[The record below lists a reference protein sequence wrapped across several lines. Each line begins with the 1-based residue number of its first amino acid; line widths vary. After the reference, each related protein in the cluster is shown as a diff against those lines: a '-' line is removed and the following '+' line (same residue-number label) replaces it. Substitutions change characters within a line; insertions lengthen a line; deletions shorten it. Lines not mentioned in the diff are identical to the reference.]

1 MSTIITKRQFP
12 NYHKYELELAGRPL
26 TLEVGKLA
34 ELANAAVMVGYGDTR
49 VLCCVTAA
57 PRPRDGI
64 DFFPLSVDFEEK
76 MYSVGRIPGS
86 FNRREGRPGEK
97 GVLTSRVIDRPIR
110 PLFPY
115 DFRNDVSVMCTVM
128 AVDHD
133 CSPEIAALIGTS
145 AALAISDIPW
155 NGPVGALKVG
165 LVDGKLVFNP
175 TSEQRKVSDLD
186 VTVVSTGKKVV
197 MIEAGANEVP
207 NDVMFEAIRMA
218 HEENQKQIA
227 LINQMVAEI
236 GKPKFDYPH
245 ADFNQ
250 ELFDKIV
257 ADFMDEAK
265 AAMDTDD
272 KNVREARWNEMIEHW
287 HEKYL
292 EEYPD
297 MDQYLEE
304 FTYKFQ
310 KKIVKAWLLEGH
322 RVDGRQKNEIRPLD
336 AEVAVLPRV
345 HGSGLFTRG
354 QTQVLSVCTLDTL
367 SANQKL
373 DTIWEETEK
382 RYMHHYNF
390 PGYSVGEAKPARS
403 PGRREI
409 GHGALAERAL
419 LPVIPP
425 VEEFPYAIR
434 VVSEVVSSNGSTS
447 QGSIC
452 GSTLALMD
460 AGVPI
465 KAPVAG
471 ISCGLIQDDDGS
483 FTTFIDIQGV
493 EDFHGE
499 MDFKVAGTKKGIT
512 AIQMDLKN
520 DGLTMEIIKN
530 ALDITYDA
538 RVQILDQV
546 MLPCIA
552 EPRPEVSQYAPK
564 MITMHIDPDKIRE
577 VIGKGGTVIQKIVAE
592 SGAKIDIDDDGT
604 IHIASPD
611 ANSCAIAKKCIDD
624 IVFVPEVGALYYG
637 RVVRLMTFGAFVELA
652 PGKDGLVHISKLADH
667 RIEKVEDA
675 CKIGDMM
682 WVKVT
687 EIDEKGRVNLSH
699 KDAMKEIKAKEAA
712 GEPIK

>member
-110 PLFPY
+110 PLFPS

-133 CSPEIAALIGTS
+133 CSPEVAALIGTS

-207 NDVMFEAIRMA
+207 NDVMFEAIRSA

-250 ELFDKIV
+250 ELFDKII

-577 VIGKGGTVIQKIVAE
+577 VIGKGGSVIQKIVAE

-624 IVFVPEVGALYYG
+624 IVFVPEVGQLYYG

>member
-12 NYHKYELELAGRPL
+12 HYHKYTMDLAGRPL

-97 GVLTSRVIDRPIR
+97 GILTSRVIDRPIR

-155 NGPVGALKVG
+155 NGPVAALKVG

-175 TSEQRKVSDLD
+175 DAEQRKVSDLD
-186 VTVVSTGKKVV
+186 VTVVSTAKKVV

-207 NDVMFEAIRMA
+207 NDVMFEAIRSA

-227 LINQMVAEI
+227 LINQMVSEI

-245 ADFNQ
+245 ADFDQ

-257 ADFMDEAK
+257 AATMDDAK

-272 KNVREARWNEMIEHW
+272 KNVREARWNQLIEKW
-287 HEKYL
+287 HELFL
-292 EEYPD
+292 EDYPN
-297 MDQYLEE
+297 MDQYLDEI
-304 FTYKFQ
+304 TYKFQ

-336 AEVAVLPRV
+336 AEVGVLPRV

-354 QTQVLSVCTLDTL
+354 QTQVLSVATLDTL

-546 MLPCIA
+546 MLPAIA
-552 EPRPEVSQYAPK
+552 EPRPEVSKYAPK
-564 MITMHIDPDKIRE
+564 MVTLHIDPDKIRE
-577 VIGKGGTVIQKIVAE
+577 VIGKGGSVIQKIVAE

-611 ANSCAIAKKCIDD
+611 AESCAIAKKCIDD

-675 CKIGDMM
+675 CKVGDMM

>member
-12 NYHKYELELAGRPL
+12 HYHKYTMDLAGRPL

-76 MYSVGRIPGS
+76 MYAVGRIPGS

-97 GVLTSRVIDRPIR
+97 GILTSRVIDRPIR

-155 NGPVGALKVG
+155 NGPVAALKVG

-175 TSEQRKVSDLD
+175 DSEQRKVSDLD

-207 NDVMFEAIRMA
+207 NDVMFEAIKQA

-227 LINQMVAEI
+227 LINQMVQEI

-245 ADFNQ
+245 ADFNY
-250 ELFDKIV
+250 ELFNKIT

-272 KNVREARWNEMIEHW
+272 KNVREQRWNAMIEKW

-292 EEYPD
+292 EEYPN

-304 FTYKFQ
+304 ITYKFQ
-310 KKIVKAWLLEGH
+310 KMIVKKWLLEGH

-336 AEVAVLPRV
+336 AEVGVLPRV

-552 EPRPEVSQYAPK
+552 EPRPEVSKYAPK
-564 MITMHIDPDKIRE
+564 MVTLHIDPDKIRE
-577 VIGKGGTVIQKIVAE
+577 VIGKGGSVIQKIVAE

-611 ANSCAIAKKCIDD
+611 AESCAIAKKCIDD

-675 CKIGDMM
+675 CKVGDMM

>member
-12 NYHKYELELAGRPL
+12 NYHKYELDLAGRPL

-76 MYSVGRIPGS
+76 LYSVGRIPGS

-97 GVLTSRVIDRPIR
+97 GILTSRVIDRPIR
-110 PLFPY
+110 PLFPH

-128 AVDHD
+128 SVDHD

-155 NGPVGALKVG
+155 NGPVAALKVG
-165 LVDGKLVFNP
+165 LVDGKLIFNP
-175 TSEQRKVSDLD
+175 TSDERKVSDLD

-227 LINQMVAEI
+227 LINQMVAEV

-245 ADFNQ
+245 ADFDE
-250 ELFDKIV
+250 ELFQKIV
-257 ADFMDEAK
+257 DATMDEAK

-272 KNVREARWNEMIEHW
+272 KNVREARWNQLIEKW
-287 HEKYL
+287 HELFL
-292 EEYPD
+292 EDYPN
-297 MDQYLEE
+297 MDQYLDEI
-304 FTYKFQ
+304 TYKFQ

-322 RVDGRQKNEIRPLD
+322 RVDGRAKNEIRPLA
-336 AEVAVLPRV
+336 AEVGVLPRV

-419 LPVIPP
+419 LPVLPS
-425 VEEFPYAIR
+425 VEEFPYAVR
-434 VVSEVVSSNGSTS
+434 VVSEVLSSNGSTS

-471 ISCGLIQDDDGS
+471 ISCGLIQDDDGG

-499 MDFKVAGTKKGIT
+499 MDFKVGGTKKGIT

-538 RVQILDQV
+538 RCEILDQI
-546 MLPCIA
+546 MLPVIS
-552 EPRPEVSQYAPK
+552 EPRAEVSKYAPK
-564 MITMHIDPDKIRE
+564 MLTMHIDPDKIRD
-577 VIGKGGTVIQKIVAE
+577 VIGKGGSVIQKIVAE

-611 ANSCAIAKKCIDD
+611 AESCAIAKKCIDD

-652 PGKDGLVHISKLADH
+652 PGKDGLVHISKLADK

-675 CKIGDMM
+675 CKVGDMM

-699 KDAMKEIKAKEAA
+699 KDAMKEIRAKEAA

>member
-1 MSTIITKRQFP
+1 MSTIITRRQFP
-12 NYHKYELELAGRPL
+12 HYHKYTMDLAGRPL

-76 MYSVGRIPGS
+76 MYAVGRIPGS

-97 GVLTSRVIDRPIR
+97 GILTSRVIDRPIR

-155 NGPVGALKVG
+155 NGPVAALKVG

-175 TSEQRKVSDLD
+175 DAEQRKVSDLD

-207 NDVMFEAIRMA
+207 NDVMFEAIKQA

-236 GKPKFDYPH
+236 GKPKFEYPH
-245 ADFNQ
+245 ADFNY
-250 ELFDKIV
+250 ELFNKIT

-272 KNVREARWNEMIEHW
+272 KNVREQRWNAMIEKW

-292 EEYPD
+292 EEYPN

-304 FTYKFQ
+304 ITYKFQ
-310 KKIVKAWLLEGH
+310 KMIVKKWLLEGH

-336 AEVAVLPRV
+336 AEVGVLPRV

-538 RVQILDQV
+538 RGQILDQV

-552 EPRPEVSQYAPK
+552 QPRPEVSKYAPK
-564 MITMHIDPDKIRE
+564 MVTMHIDPDKIRD
-577 VIGKGGTVIQKIVAE
+577 VIGKGGSVIQKIVAE

-611 ANSCAIAKKCIDD
+611 AESCAIAKKCIDD
-624 IVFVPEVGALYYG
+624 IVFVPEVGQLYYG

-699 KDAMKEIKAKEAA
+699 KDAMKEIAAKEAA

>member
-1 MSTIITKRQFP
+1 MSTIITHRQFP
-12 NYHKYELELAGRPL
+12 HYHKYTMDLAGRPL

-34 ELANAAVMVGYGDTR
+34 ELANAAVMVTYGETS

-76 MYSVGRIPGS
+76 LYAVGRIPGS

-97 GVLTSRVIDRPIR
+97 GILTSRVIDRPIR
-110 PLFPY
+110 PLFPH

-128 AVDHD
+128 SVDHD
-133 CSPEIAALIGTS
+133 CSPEICGLIGTS

-197 MIEAGANEVP
+197 MIEAGANQVP

-227 LINQMVAEI
+227 LIGQMVAEI
-236 GKPKFDYPH
+236 GKHKFDYPH
-245 ADFNQ
+245 ADFDE
-250 ELFDKIV
+250 ELFQKIV
-257 ADFMDEAK
+257 DATMDQAK

-272 KNVREARWNEMIEHW
+272 KNVREARWNQLIEKW
-287 HEKYL
+287 HELFLEDYPEMDKYL
-292 EEYPD
+292 DEI
-297 MDQYLEE
+297 
-304 FTYKFQ
+304 TYKFQ

-322 RVDGRQKNEIRPLD
+322 RVDGRQKNEIRPLS
-336 AEVAVLPRV
+336 AEVGVLPRV

-354 QTQVLSVCTLDTL
+354 QTQVLSVATLDTL

-465 KAPVAG
+465 SAPVAG

-538 RVQILDQV
+538 RCQILDQI

-552 EPRPEVSQYAPK
+552 EPRPEVSKYAPK

-577 VIGKGGTVIQKIVAE
+577 VIGKGGSVIQKIVAE

-611 ANSCAIAKKCIDD
+611 AESCAIAKKCIDD
-624 IVFVPEVGALYYG
+624 IVFVPEVGQLYYG

-652 PGKDGLVHISKLADH
+652 PGKDGLVHISKLADK

-675 CKIGDMM
+675 CKVGDMM

-699 KDAMKEIKAKEAA
+699 KDAMKEIRAKEAA
-712 GEPIK
+712 GEIIK

>member
-12 NYHKYELELAGRPL
+12 HYHKYTMDLAGRPL

-97 GVLTSRVIDRPIR
+97 GILTSRVIDRPIR

-155 NGPVGALKVG
+155 NGPVAALKVG

-175 TSEQRKVSDLD
+175 DAEQRKVSDLD

-207 NDVMFEAIRMA
+207 NDVMFEAIKQA

-227 LINQMVAEI
+227 LINQMVQEI
-236 GKPKFDYPH
+236 GKPKFEYPH
-245 ADFNQ
+245 ADFNY
-250 ELFDKIV
+250 ELFNKIT

-272 KNVREARWNEMIEHW
+272 KNVREQRWNAMIEKW

-292 EEYPD
+292 EEYPN

-304 FTYKFQ
+304 ITYKFQ
-310 KKIVKAWLLEGH
+310 KMIVKKWLLEGH

-336 AEVAVLPRV
+336 AEVGVLPRV

-538 RVQILDQV
+538 RCQILDQI

-552 EPRPEVSQYAPK
+552 EPRPEVSKYAPK
-564 MITMHIDPDKIRE
+564 MITLHIDPDKIRE

-611 ANSCAIAKKCIDD
+611 AESCEKAKKCIDD
-624 IVFVPEVGALYYG
+624 IVFVPEVGQLYYG

-652 PGKDGLVHISKLADH
+652 PGKDGLVHISKLADK

-699 KDAMKEIKAKEAA
+699 KDAMKEIAAKEAA